1 MPLGVKQATEV
12 GDVYLYLKHKEL
24 SVFGRGISLFCTAR
38 FLKRIAFLL
47 YLSLL
52 LFKRFELKNFF

>member
-24 SVFGRGISLFCTAR
+24 SVFGKGISLFCTAL
-38 FLKRIAFLL
+38 FLKHIAFLL

-52 LFKRFELKNFF
+52 LFRDLS

>member
-47 YLSLL
+47 
-52 LFKRFELKNFF
+52 